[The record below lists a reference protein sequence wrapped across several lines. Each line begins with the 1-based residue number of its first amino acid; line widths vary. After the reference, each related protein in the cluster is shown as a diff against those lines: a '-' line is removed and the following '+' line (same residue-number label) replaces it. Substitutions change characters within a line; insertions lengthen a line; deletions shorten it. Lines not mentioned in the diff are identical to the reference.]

1 MISPLKFILNTQ
13 LKLKRSHLG
22 QKTGGFT
29 LIELLVA
36 MIMAALVITPLLGFM
51 LNILETDR
59 KEQAKA
65 NTEQEIQSALGYIAQ
80 DLQEAVYI
88 YDAAGLNQIK
98 AQLPPAQGG
107 SLGCAVGSNC
117 TPVVVFWKREV
128 KKGVIPVTG
137 TAKTQ
142 SDDAV
147 VYSLVAYYLIK
158 TPDNTWSTKARIGR
172 FQIEDRVK
180 NPKNTVALASISSA
194 YLGTETAENKGFK
207 MFDANLSGGITS
219 IMTQWTKGAAAYEAP
234 TRILVDY
241 IDSDSAIGACQPA
254 IDPNTGQSKAVTPI
268 GINGFYACV
277 VDPAQ
282 ALAQVFIKGNATA
295 RFKPD
300 ATCDTTKPGTSCP
313 SASVQVKGRGSLGL

>member
-1 MISPLKFILNTQ
+1 MISPLEFILNTQ

-22 QKTGGFT
+22 RKTGGFT

-88 YDAAGLNQIK
+88 YDANGVNAIK
-98 AQLPPAQGG
+98 AQIPPLAGTP
-107 SLGCAVGSNC
+107 GCATGSSC

-128 KKGVIPVTG
+128 KKGVVPVTG
-137 TAKTQ
+137 AAKNQ

-158 TPDNTWSTKARIGR
+158 TPDSTWSNKARIGR

-180 NPKNTVALASISSA
+180 NPKNTVALASNSSA
-194 YLGTETAENKGFK
+194 YIGSETAENKGFK

-219 IMTQWTKGAAAYEAP
+219 IMTQWTKGADAYQAP

-241 IDSDSAIGACQPA
+241 IDSDSAIGTCQPT
-254 IDPNTGQSKAVTPI
+254 IDPTTGQSKTVTPI

-300 ATCDTTKPGTSCP
+300 ATCDASKPGTSCP

>member
-1 MISPLKFILNTQ
+1 MISPLEFILNTQ
-13 LKLKRSHLG
+13 LKLKRSYLG
-22 QKTGGFT
+22 RKTGGFT

-88 YDAAGLNQIK
+88 YDADGLNKIK
-98 AQLPPAQGG
+98 AQLPPASGT
-107 SLGCAVGSNC
+107 SPGCATGSNC

-137 TAKTQ
+137 AAKTQ

-147 VYSLVAYYLIK
+147 VYSLVGYYLIK
-158 TPDNTWSTKARIGR
+158 TSDNTWSNKARIGR
-172 FQIEDRVK
+172 FQIEDRIK
-180 NPKNTVALASISSA
+180 NPKNTVALASNSSA
-194 YLGTETAENKGFK
+194 YLGTEKAENKGFK
-207 MFDANLSGGITS
+207 MFDSTLSGGITS

-241 IDSDSAIGACQPA
+241 IDSDSAIGICQPT
-254 IDPNTGQSKAVTPI
+254 TGQPTVKPI

-300 ATCDTTKPGTSCP
+300 ATCDTSTPGTSCP
-313 SASVQVKGRGSLGL
+313 SVSVQVKGRGSLGL